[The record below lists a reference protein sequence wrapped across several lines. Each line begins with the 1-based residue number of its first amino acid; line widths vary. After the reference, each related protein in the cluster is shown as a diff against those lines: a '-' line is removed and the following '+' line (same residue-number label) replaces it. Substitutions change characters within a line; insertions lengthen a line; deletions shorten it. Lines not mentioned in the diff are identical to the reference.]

1 VGVGE
6 QKMHIPDGFLS
17 VYVII
22 PTFIIAIIFWAIAIK
37 KVKLTEQQVP
47 MMGLLTAL
55 FFAAMMMN
63 YPIVGGTTAH
73 LLGGATIGLI
83 LGPFAGC
90 ISITIILVLQAFL
103 FGDGGLTALGANVL
117 NMGIIGIFVPCIIFL
132 VMNKAL
138 KIKSTTSLFA
148 TIFISAFVG
157 DVLAAISAGTE
168 LGLSQP
174 VFQYGLSVAVPAMA
188 INHSIIGVAE
198 GIVTVII
205 IGTLLKLRPDVL
217 EKSPILGKLSMFNK
231 NKEAKEE

>member
-1 VGVGE
+1 
-6 QKMHIPDGFLS
+6 MHIPDGFLTLP
-17 VYVII
+17 VII
-22 PTFIIAIIFWAIAIK
+22 VTFIITIIFWGISIK
-37 KVKLTEQQVP
+37 KTKLTEQQVP
-47 MMGLLTAL
+47 IMGLLTAL

-90 ISITIILVLQAFL
+90 ISMTIILVLQTFL

-117 NMGIIGIFVPCIIFL
+117 NMGIIGIFVPCMIFLAANKIFKLKTTTSFFIIIF
-132 VMNKAL
+132 V
-138 KIKSTTSLFA
+138 
-148 TIFISAFVG
+148 SAFVS
-157 DVLAAISAGTE
+157 DVLSAISAGIE

-174 VFQYGLSVAVPAMA
+174 VFQFGLSVAVPAMA
-188 INHSIIGVAE
+188 INHSVIGVAE

-217 EKSPILGKLSMFNK
+217 EKSPVLGKLAMFGKKYGGTENG
-231 NKEAKEE
+231 N

>member
-1 VGVGE
+1 
-6 QKMHIPDGFLS
+6 MHIPDGFLTLS
-17 VYVII
+17 VII
-22 PTFIIAIIFWAIAIK
+22 PTFIITLIFWAISVK
-37 KVKLTEQQVP
+37 KTKLTDQQIP

-90 ISITIILVLQAFL
+90 ISISIILVLQAFL
-103 FGDGGLTALGANVL
+103 FGDGGLTSLGANVL
-117 NMGIIGIFVPCIIFL
+117 NMGIIGIVVPCIIFL
-132 VMNKAL
+132 VMNKAF
-138 KIKSTTSLFA
+138 KIKSTTALFV
-148 TIFISAFVG
+148 TVFISAFVG

-198 GIVTVII
+198 GIVTVVII
-205 IGTLLKLRPDVL
+205 ATLLKLRPDVL
-217 EKSPILGKLSMFNK
+217 EKSPILGKLSMFRNK
-231 NKEAKEE
+231 KETAEV

>member
-1 VGVGE
+1 
-6 QKMHIPDGFLS
+6 MHIPDGFLTLS
-17 VYVII
+17 VII
-22 PTFIIAIIFWAIAIK
+22 PAFIITIIFWGVSVK
-37 KVKLTEQQVP
+37 KAKITEQQVP
-47 MMGLLTAL
+47 MMALLTAL

-90 ISITIILVLQAFL
+90 ISITIILVLQALL
-103 FGDGGLTALGANVL
+103 FGDGGLTTLGANVL
-117 NMGIIGIFVPCIIFL
+117 NMAIIGVFIPCIIFL
-132 VMNKAL
+132 VSNKLFKL
-138 KIKSTTSLFA
+138 KKGASLYA

-157 DVLAAISAGTE
+157 DVLAAIMAGTE

-174 VFQYGLSVAVPAMA
+174 VFTYGLSVAVPAMA

-205 IGTLLKLRPDVL
+205 IATLLQLRPDVL
-217 EKSPILGKLSMFNK
+217 EKSPILGKLSFLK
-231 NKEAKEE
+231 GKKQTEEE

>member
-1 VGVGE
+1 
-6 QKMHIPDGFLS
+6 MHIPDGFLS
-17 VYVII
+17 LYVII
-22 PTFIIAIIFWAIAIK
+22 PTFIITITFWIISIK
-37 KVKLTEQQVP
+37 KVKLTEQQIP
-47 MMGLLTAL
+47 IMGLLTAL

-63 YPIVGGTTAH
+63 YPIIGGTTAH

-83 LGPFAGC
+83 LGPFAGT
-90 ISITIILVLQAFL
+90 ISMIIILVLQALL

-117 NMGIIGIFVPCIIFL
+117 NIGIIGVFVPCIIFL
-132 VMNKAL
+132 AANKVL
-138 KIKSTTSLFA
+138 KLKTTTSVFA
-148 TIFISAFVG
+148 TILISAFVG
-157 DVLAAISAGTE
+157 DVLAAISAGVE

-217 EKSPILGKLSMFNK
+217 EKSPILGKLGIFQNK
-231 NKEAKEE
+231 KEVRE

>member
-1 VGVGE
+1 
-6 QKMHIPDGFLS
+6 MHIPDGFLS
-17 VYVII
+17 LYVII
-22 PTFIIAIIFWAIAIK
+22 PTFIITIIFWVISIK
-37 KVKLTEQQVP
+37 KVKLTEQQIP
-47 MMGLLTAL
+47 IMGLLTAL

-63 YPIVGGTTAH
+63 YPIIGGTTAH

-83 LGPFAGC
+83 LGPFAGT
-90 ISITIILVLQAFL
+90 ISMIIILVLQAFL

-117 NMGIIGIFVPCIIFL
+117 NMGIIGVFVPCIIFL
-132 VMNKAL
+132 AANKVL
-138 KIKSTTSLFA
+138 KLKATASIFA
-148 TIFISAFVG
+148 TILISAFVG
-157 DVLAAISAGTE
+157 DVLAAISAGVE

-217 EKSPILGKLSMFNK
+217 ERSPILGKLGIFQNK
-231 NKEAKEE
+231 KEFKE

>member
-1 VGVGE
+1 M
-6 QKMHIPDGFLS
+6 KNMHIPDGFLTPS
-17 VYVII
+17 VII
-22 PTFIIAIIFWAIAIK
+22 PTFIIAIIFWIISAK
-37 KVKLTEQQVP
+37 KVKLTDQQVP

-73 LLGGATIGLI
+73 LLGGASIGLI

-90 ISITIILVLQAFL
+90 ISITIILILQALL

-117 NMGIIGIFVPCIIFL
+117 NMGIIGVFVPCVIFL
-132 VMNKAL
+132 VMNKVL

-174 VFQYGLSVAVPAMA
+174 IFTYGLSIAVPAMA

-198 GIVTVII
+198 GVVTVIL

-217 EKSPILGKLSMFNK
+217 EKSPILSKLWIFQNK
-231 NKEAKEE
+231 KPKEKIANDN